1 MNDDEQEGSSS
12 PQQTQQPQPAL
23 SITPESNSA
32 RLSLGLKS
40 GGLEAAG
47 HEGEAP
53 MAELNGDGA
62 EKPAS
67 TTLDQARIDARVKG
81 LYKELLEAPVP
92 DDFLRLIEA
101 LDKKERNND

>member
-1 MNDDEQEGSSS
+1 MNDDEQEGPSS
-12 PQQTQQPQPAL
+12 PQQTHQPQPAL
-23 SITPESNSA
+23 SVTPKSGSEG
-32 RLSLGLKS
+32 RSLGLIS
-40 GGLEAAG
+40 GGLATAN
-47 HEGEAP
+47 EGDP
-53 MAELNGDGA
+53 MAEFNGDGA